1 MGLPSWLH
9 PQQQHQQ
16 QQNRQEEQQ
25 QLDGQQQQQQP
36 AEVAPLL
43 GVQLQ
48 QQLPLL
54 RPLVRYRDSLTPTG
68 SRQPQ
73 QQQQQRDAGQSSG
86 CSTADVVSELRTR
99 VVGPSIAS

>member
-25 QLDGQQQQQQP
+25 QLDGQQQQQQQP

-54 RPLVRYRDSLTPTG
+54 RPLVRYRDSPTPTG
-68 SRQPQ
+68 SRQPQQQ

-86 CSTADVVSELRTR
+86 CSTADVVSEFEDTCC
-99 VVGPSIAS
+99 GP